1 MTEDKKNLEILDLLA
16 KALKKY
22 SEYKISIEGYA
33 NEYKKGLDVKWAYE
47 LSKNRAVAVRDKLV
61 TKGIGKNRMETIGKG
76 FENPIIP
83 LRDKITD
90 EERKE
95 MSINRRVEFYLSK

>member
-1 MTEDKKNLEILDLLA
+1 
-16 KALKKY
+16 
-22 SEYKISIEGYA
+22 
-33 NEYKKGLDVKWAYE
+33 
-47 LSKNRAVAVRDKLV
+47 
-61 TKGIGKNRMETIGKG
+61 METIGKG